1 VKIKLL
7 SYNIRYGGVGR
18 EDLIGKVIRSVGP
31 DIVVLQ
37 EATQPEVVERFA
49 LVAGMKYWRSMRG
62 ESVACL
68 SQVELHRCHWHR
80 PHGVRRAF
88 LQIEPAGLAANIFG
102 VHLSALHS
110 NWTERRRVRELRALI
125 ALLEN
130 AKDGMNIL
138 AGDFNALAPGEE
150 LDIGKLPM
158 RLRPLVWLSGGRVR
172 WQVVQLMLD
181 TLYTDAFRYLNPNDP
196 GFTFPTWDPHLRL
209 DYVFVQENRR
219 DCLSSASVIREEPA
233 AVASD
238 HFPLLVEFEVPQG

>member
-18 EDLIGKVIRSVGP
+18 EDLIARVIRSVEP

-37 EATQPEVVERFA
+37 EATHPEVVERLA
-49 LVAGMKYWRSMRG
+49 ERAGMKYWRSMLG

-68 SQVELHRCHWHR
+68 SQIELQRCDWRR
-80 PHGVRRAF
+80 PHGVRRSF
-88 LQIEPAGLAANIFG
+88 LQIKPAGLAVDIFG

-125 ALLEN
+125 AILEST
-130 AKDGMNIL
+130 KEGMHLL

-150 LDIGKLPM
+150 LDVGKLPV

-181 TLYTDAFRYLNPNDP
+181 TLYTDAFRYLNPDDP
-196 GFTFPTWDPHLRL
+196 GFTFPTWDPNL
-209 DYVFVQENRR
+209 RR
-219 DCLSSASVIREEPA
+219 DFV
-233 AVASD
+233 
-238 HFPLLVEFEVPQG
+238 FGQ